1 MLYYRLRQVDLDG
14 ISTIPPVRSVAGCPA
29 GGALNAVV
37 FPNPW
42 DDVLHVQLTGLGTGP
57 VSLALCDVLG
67 QVLLTQTVSGS
78 GVQQVALT
86 GAAGLPVGVY
96 YLRISEGSTRQ
107 VVRLTR

>member
-1 MLYYRLRQVDLDG
+1 VLYYRLRQVDLDG
-14 ISTIPPVRSVAGCPA
+14 ISNFSPVRSVAG
-29 GGALNAVV
+29 GALNTVV

-78 GVQQVALT
+78 GVQQAALT